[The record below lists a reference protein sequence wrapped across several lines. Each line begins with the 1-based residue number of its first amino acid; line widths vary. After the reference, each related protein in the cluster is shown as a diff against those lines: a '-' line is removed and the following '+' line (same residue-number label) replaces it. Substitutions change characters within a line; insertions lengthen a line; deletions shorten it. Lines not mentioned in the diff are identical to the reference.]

1 MEESTMEWM
10 DELERRRFL
19 KTLRDDREFR
29 DEVRRELL
37 TEELLELPQ
46 TFAVL
51 MDVVAQQRQ
60 DFTALAFDVRNYM
73 ERTIAMVGEG
83 FEAVRSELAEL
94 RSDVTQLQ
102 SDVTELRSDVT
113 QLQSD
118 VTELRSDVTQLQSDV
133 TQLRSD
139 VTQLQSD
146 VTQLRSDVTQLQ
158 SDVVIMKGDI
168 AALQL
173 DVREIRD
180 QLAS

>member
-118 VTELRSDVTQLQSDV
+118 VT
-133 TQLRSD
+133 
-139 VTQLQSD
+139 
-146 VTQLRSDVTQLQ
+146 QLRSDVTQLQ

>member
-118 VTELRSDVTQLQSDV
+118 VTELRSDV
-133 TQLRSD
+133 
-139 VTQLQSD
+139 
-146 VTQLRSDVTQLQ
+146 
-158 SDVVIMKGDI
+158 VIMKGDI

>member
-102 SDVTELRSDVT
+102 SDVT
-113 QLQSD
+113 Q
-118 VTELRSDVTQLQSDV
+118 LRSDVTQLQSDV